1 MKKRSGHGS
10 LIPLTYNTYHTYD
23 YQLEYT
29 ELTIN
34 YERGLDTTSVHL
46 AVHHSH
52 YHNYLRFVFRKF
64 AELPGSAFVAISNT
78 STTVMNQLLVYTE
91 AVQDVGD
98 TVLGLIRAVEGV
110 NDVVLI
116 PKTTNL
122 YQLNICQNFN
132 SSIIATRIGVPE
144 CVVSSPLGDT
154 NHVALLTVTGM
165 TCNSCVK
172 LIETTVGQ
180 LEEVNNIKVSLS
192 QSEAFIEYQ
201 PTASTPENLC
211 TVIYD
216 MGFDASV
223 KTVVTNA
230 NSKDS
235 PTDRVTLNVA
245 GMVCMSCVNNIE
257 RNIGKMAGVKSVN
270 VSLDLKTATIEY
282 YPSIVT
288 PEKLCEAIEEL
299 GFEASVLGEQLPSWK
314 TVIVGIEGMTC
325 NSCVQVIQNT
335 VGAVD
340 GIVKITVSLDKKEA
354 VIVYNSSSMTD
365 EDVKNAIEDTSFIVT
380 YVKGITWYSYSDTVC
395 IHTMII

>member
-1 MKKRSGHGS
+1 MSQLLYLEDESHG
-10 LIPLTYNTYHTYD
+10 INICEVIT
-23 YQLEYT
+23 
-29 ELTIN
+29 TI
-34 YERGLDTTSVHL
+34 EGVTDVHLVSTTSNI
-46 AVHHSH
+46 
-52 YHNYLRFVFRKF
+52 YQ
-64 AELPGSAFVAISNT
+64 I
-78 STTVMNQLLVYTE
+78 STTE
-91 AVQDVGD
+91 AFDSSS
-98 TVLGLIRAVEGV
+98 VLA
-110 NDVVLI
+110 
-116 PKTTNL
+116 
-122 YQLNICQNFN
+122 
-132 SSIIATRIGVPE
+132 RISCASG
-144 CVVSSPLGDT
+144 CISRSLKDD
-154 NHVALLTVTGM
+154 NHVTLLTVTGM
-165 TCNSCVK
+165 TCDSCVK

-201 PTASTPENLC
+201 PTVTTPENLC

-245 GMVCMSCVNNIE
+245 RMVCMSCVNNIE

-270 VSLDLKTATIEY
+270 VSLDLNSATIEY
-282 YPSIVT
+282 FPSTIT

-299 GFEASVLGEQLPSWK
+299 GFEANVLGEQLPSWK

-340 GIVKITVSLDKKEA
+340 GILKITVSLDKKEA
-354 VIVYNSSSMTD
+354 VLVYNSSSMTD
-365 EDVKNAIEDTSFIVT
+365 EDVKNAIEDTGFIVT
-380 YVKGITWYSYSDTVC
+380 FVKGIVMFVC
-395 IHTMII
+395 GVKKD